1 MYEIFINNV
10 FVLIL
15 KQGIK
20 DLVLCLDFEGY
31 KKEIKTVD
39 AQDSCNEGVL
49 VLVTGCL
56 TGKDNLERSFTQTF
70 FLAPHAKGYYV
81 LNDVFRFVDVPKAV
95 TPPVNDANED
105 VSSTSLLS
113 NEGGFLHI
121 FAYF

>member
-1 MYEIFINNV
+1 ME
-10 FVLIL
+10 
-15 KQGIK
+15 QGIK
-20 DLVLCLDFEGY
+20 DLVLSLDFEGY

-39 AQDSCNEGVL
+39 AQYSCNEGVL

-105 VSSTSLLS
+105 VASTSLS
-113 NEGGFLHI
+113 PNEGGFLHVYVLLTSSSYCFFYI
-121 FAYF
+121 FS